1 MRTHECELAAAERL
15 LDEADDI
22 TAATGKAQ
30 IFNGRLLLAAYRGNA
45 SMVER
50 FGGEDR
56 QQLARERG
64 EGIVLVLIDHSRAVL
79 HNGLGQY
86 EPAFDAA
93 QRASKDDSGLNMWS
107 LPALVEAAAHSGRS
121 RIAADAVEELA
132 DRTRAAGTKL
142 ALGRS
147 TRANSSALAHET
159 FTRGGAEA
167 FAERAGRE
175 LLATGETARR
185 RAEDTRDQLTA
196 QEEQIARLAAEGMTN
211 PEIGAQLFLS
221 RRTVEWHL
229 RNVFSKLGISSRRQ
243 LWVAGAHLEAER
255 LPPGVATGLSR

>member
-1 MRTHECELAAAERL
+1 MDRNLLVDGLAIRFTEGYAAAAPMLRDVLSMVGAASGSLEDDVPLSLMAARIASELFDDDAWNRLVTRDIQHARAAGALSVLPTSLNFLAYLRTHECELAAAERL

-79 HNGLGQY
+79 HNSLGQY

-93 QRASKDDSGLNMWS
+93 QRASKDDSGLSTWS
-107 LPALVEAAAHSGRS
+107 LPELVEAAAHSGRS

-142 ALGRS
+142 ALGHRG
-147 TRANSSALAHET
+147 ALA
-159 FTRGGAEA
+159 G
-167 FAERAGRE
+167 
-175 LLATGETARR
+175 
-185 RAEDTRDQLTA
+185 
-196 QEEQIARLAAEGMTN
+196 
-211 PEIGAQLFLS
+211 S
-221 RRTVEWHL
+221 RH
-229 RNVFSKLGISSRRQ
+229 
-243 LWVAGAHLEAER
+243 
-255 LPPGVATGLSR
+255 

>member
-1 MRTHECELAAAERL
+1 
-15 LDEADDI
+15 
-22 TAATGKAQ
+22 
-30 IFNGRLLLAAYRGNA
+30 
-45 SMVER
+45 
-50 FGGEDR
+50 
-56 QQLARERG
+56 
-64 EGIVLVLIDHSRAVL
+64 
-79 HNGLGQY
+79 
-86 EPAFDAA
+86 
-93 QRASKDDSGLNMWS
+93 LNMWS
-107 LPALVEAAAHSGRS
+107 LPELVEAAAHSGRS

-142 ALGRS
+142 ALGIEARS
-147 TRANSSALAHET
+147 RALVSDEATAEDLYVEAIDLLEQTSLRLHRAHTTDLRRMAAPRESAGRRPPTAPRCARDVHA
-159 FTRGGAEA
+159 RSAEA
-167 FAERAGRE
+167 FAEGAGRE

-196 QEEQIARLAAEGMTN
+196 QEEQIARLAAEGMPK

-229 RNVFSKLGISSRRQ
+229 GNVFSKLGISSRRQ